1 MQMACVAYWPELNQW
16 IAVECKY
23 NQPAF
28 CLKDARRLRE
38 RIFGR
43 PGKDRAQFE
52 KIERRTTF
60 LRVNIERVRDLL
72 GWPSTRDGSDYAFH
86 ELYVSRDIYWW
97 MRNPPYEVS
106 AQFVRVDALEG
117 WLRGNGLIA

>member
-1 MQMACVAYWPELNQW
+1 VRGLL
-16 IAVECKY
+16 KY

-52 KIERRTTF
+52 KIERRTAF
-60 LRVNIERVRDLL
+60 LQANIERVRHLL
-72 GWPSTRDGSDYAFH
+72 RWPSPRAGSDCTFH
-86 ELYVSRDIYWW
+86 ELYVSRDISWW
-97 MRNPPYEVS
+97 MRNPPYKVF

-117 WLRGNGLIA
+117 WLRSKTLIA